1 MMEAQL
7 EEKAAARS
15 AEVREAREV
24 LRRGEE
30 AQAKSL
36 ELKDA
41 AVRRH
46 VESRPELVGRHE
58 CRPSGRLAEAGR
70 TWVPPRASSGAGKAF
85 SAPFWPNLVGLVF
98 DTGAGLGRG

>member
-15 AEVREAREV
+15 VEVREAREV

-46 VESRPELVGRHE
+46 VESRPDAAGQRG
-58 CRPSGRLAEAGR
+58 PSG
-70 TWVPPRASSGAGKAF
+70 
-85 SAPFWPNLVGLVF
+85 
-98 DTGAGLGRG
+98 

>member
-1 MMEAQL
+1 MLEAQL

-15 AEVREAREV
+15 VEVREAREA

-41 AVRRH
+41 AVQAWGEAER
-46 VESRPELVGRHE
+46 
-58 CRPSGRLAEAGR
+58 RLAQHVAKVR
-70 TWVPPRASSGAGKAF
+70 VRVS
-85 SAPFWPNLVGLVF
+85 
-98 DTGAGLGRG
+98 

>member
-1 MMEAQL
+1 MLEAQL

-15 AEVREAREV
+15 VEVREAREV

-46 VESRPELVGRHE
+46 VQSRP
-58 CRPSGRLAEAGR
+58 AMAGQR
-70 TWVPPRASSGAGKAF
+70 GPRG
-85 SAPFWPNLVGLVF
+85 
-98 DTGAGLGRG
+98 

>member
-1 MMEAQL
+1 MLEAQL

-15 AEVREAREV
+15 AEVREAKEV

-30 AQAKSL
+30 AQAKSV

-46 VESRPELVGRHE
+46 VETKPGAADQHE
-58 CRPSGRLAEAGR
+58 CG
-70 TWVPPRASSGAGKAF
+70 PRG
-85 SAPFWPNLVGLVF
+85 
-98 DTGAGLGRG
+98 

>member
-1 MMEAQL
+1 MLEAQL

-15 AEVREAREV
+15 VEVREAREV

-46 VESRPELVGRHE
+46 VESRPDM
-58 CRPSGRLAEAGR
+58 AGQR
-70 TWVPPRASSGAGKAF
+70 GPRG
-85 SAPFWPNLVGLVF
+85 
-98 DTGAGLGRG
+98 